1 MLKDCPRCERVLPGE
16 MAFCPHDGAPLG
28 VVDPAHPRA
37 AGLRAYAARVT
48 RSSGAVLDGRWQI
61 HGFIN
66 KGATARVYLAE
77 DLTNRQLVA
86 VKMFAP
92 YVQPQREAD
101 PHHVAVIRE
110 RFLDEAWALGRIV
123 HPNVVRILD
132 IGEQHGAPY
141 LVMEALRGETLGD
154 RLARAGTLDVPT
166 SLRVTREIAAG
177 LAAAHEARVIH
188 RDVKPDNVFLIGDDA
203 TVKVIDFGMAKML
216 RSGANVEEELVMG
229 TAQYMAPEQI
239 VSDPADART
248 DVYALGVVLFKMLT
262 GHLPFDVDG
271 GLHLDLLGHHL
282 FSPAP
287 PPSWLHDHLDPAI
300 ERAILS
306 AMRKEPQNRDPSMQ
320 AFHDD
325 LSRARPEG
333 WPLATARDVYVPA
346 TAEGRAAV
354 DMLFRRFSLPPPPP
368 PKSS

>member
-1 MLKDCPRCERVLPGE
+1 MLKSCPSCQRVLPPE
-16 MAFCPHDGAPLG
+16 MAFCPHDGTPL
-28 VVDPAHPRA
+28 DPIARAHPSAASFRGFVARA
-37 AGLRAYAARVT
+37 T
-48 RSSGAVLDGRWQI
+48 RYSGAILDGRWQI

-77 DLTNRQLVA
+77 DLREHEAVA

-92 YVQPQREAD
+92 YVQHDRAVD
-101 PHHVAVIRE
+101 PRHAAVIRE
-110 RFLDEAWALGRIV
+110 KFLDEAWALGKIV

-132 IGEQHGAPY
+132 IGERDGAPY
-141 LVMEALRGETLGD
+141 LVMDALRGETLGARLD
-154 RLARAGTLDVPT
+154 REGALDVPVA
-166 SLRVTREIAAG
+166 LRIAREIAAG
-177 LAAAHEARVIH
+177 LSAAHHARVIH
-188 RDVKPDNVFLIGDDA
+188 RDVKPDNVYLVGAEA
-203 TVKVIDFGMAKML
+203 TVKVIDFGMAKIL

-239 VSDPADART
+239 VSEPADART

-287 PPSWLHDHLDPAI
+287 PPSWLHEHLDPAI

-306 AMRKEPQNRDPSMQ
+306 AMRKDPQNRYPSMQ

-333 WPLATARDVYVPA
+333 WPLATARDVYVPE
-346 TAEGRAAV
+346 TDEGRAAV
-354 DMLFRRFSLPPPPP
+354 DMLFRRFSLPPPPVAT
-368 PKSS
+368 